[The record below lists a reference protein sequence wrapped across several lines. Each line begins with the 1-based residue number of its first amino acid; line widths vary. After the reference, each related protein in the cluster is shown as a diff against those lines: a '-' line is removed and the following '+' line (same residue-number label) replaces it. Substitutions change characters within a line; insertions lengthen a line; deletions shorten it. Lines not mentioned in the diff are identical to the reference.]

1 MPHGTRLAGLRPAR
15 RRRAAFQRH
24 AGGLVPPHRIT
35 KGEPD
40 GHHDRSGTGHAPR
53 RPDAAGAHA
62 FQQPGGK
69 IDAGET
75 AAAALCRELAEET
88 GLRVDAGQMRAL
100 GRFRARA
107 ANEPGRQVVADLFL
121 LHLPEGAE
129 IVPGAEARWVDPACD
144 DIPLAPL
151 SAEEILP
158 RWGSG
163 AFAPQQ
169 AG

>member
-1 MPHGTRLAGLRPAR
+1 MDIMIAAGLVMR
-15 RRRAAFQRH
+15 
-24 AGGLVPPHRIT
+24 
-35 KGEPD
+35 PD
-40 GHHDRSGTGHAPR
+40 GRTLLVRKAGT
-53 RPDAAGAHA
+53 HA

-75 AAAALCRELAEET
+75 AAAALCRELSEET

-129 IVPGAEARWVDPACD
+129 IVPGAEIAEARWIDPACD

-158 RWGSG
+158 RWVSG